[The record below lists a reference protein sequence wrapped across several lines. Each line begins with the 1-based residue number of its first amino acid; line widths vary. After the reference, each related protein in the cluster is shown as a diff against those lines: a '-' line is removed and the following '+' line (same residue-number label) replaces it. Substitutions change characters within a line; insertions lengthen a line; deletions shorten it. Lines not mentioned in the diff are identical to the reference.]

1 MSLST
6 PQAARRSLSRLCLAL
21 LMLLLAACS
30 ENDRPLESPVTLQGD
45 IFGTFYQVSVADPL
59 TQGEAVALEEGFV
72 AELDAIDASM
82 STWKEDSELSR
93 FNRSAI
99 GEWQTLTPP
108 LIEVL
113 DISQRVFD
121 ASDGTFDVTVGKLV
135 NLWSFGPEARPEEV
149 PDDSLIAERL
159 ETVGM
164 DHLELDPEGR
174 RARRLED
181 VRVDLSGVAKGYATD
196 RVAAYLAEQGLEH
209 YLVNLGGEIE
219 VRGYRDGESAAWRIG
234 VEVPAD
240 GQPKAEQ
247 ILPLENISVATSG
260 DYRNYFEQDD
270 RRYSHTIDPRDGR
283 PIQHRMA
290 SVTIVH
296 DSNAEADAWAT
307 AMSVLGEREG
317 LKVAAREGVAVLML
331 VREDEHWQPLASPA
345 FAERFGNE
353 LITEMGAR
361 IVTGS
366 ETPGKIPTGDND
378 ASQ

>member
-1 MSLST
+1 MLPSMF
-6 PQAARRSLSRLCLAL
+6 QATRWPLFRLYFALL

-30 ENDRPLESPVTLQGD
+30 ESDRPLESPVTLQGD
-45 IFGTFYQVSVADPL
+45 IFGTFYQVTVADPL
-59 TQGEAVALEEGFV
+59 TQGEAQALEKGFV

-93 FNRSAI
+93 FNRSPI
-99 GEWQTLTPP
+99 GEWQTLSAP
-108 LIEVL
+108 LMEVL
-113 DISQRVFD
+113 DISQRVHD
-121 ASDGTFDVTVGKLV
+121 ASDGAFDVTVGKLV

-159 ETVGM
+159 EAVGM
-164 DHLELDPEGR
+164 AHLELDSEGL
-174 RARRLED
+174 RARRLQD
-181 VRVDLSGVAKGYATD
+181 IQVDLSGVAKGYATD
-196 RVAAYLAEQGLEH
+196 QVANYLAEQSYEN

-219 VRGYRDGESAAWRIG
+219 VRGYRDAESERWRIG
-234 VEVPAD
+234 VEVPTN
-240 GQPKAEQ
+240 GQPTAEQ

-283 PIQHRMA
+283 PIRHRMA

-317 LKVAAREGVAVLML
+317 LKVAAREGIAVLML
-331 VREDEHWQPLASPA
+331 VRENEQWQPLASPA
-345 FAERFGNE
+345 FAEYFGDE

-361 IVTGS
+361 IVS
-366 ETPGKIPTGDND
+366 END
-378 ASQ
+378 ALLDGKYNG